1 MLNWLCYC
9 CIGTI
14 ESLCSWIEGGSSS
27 TGGTGSGGGGGGSN
41 CYSSSDSSSAVGSSV
56 AVESDRRPLL
66 EGSL

>member
-9 CIGTI
+9 YIGTI
-14 ESLCSWIEGGSSS
+14 ESLCSWMEGGSTGSS
-27 TGGTGSGGGGGGSN
+27 TGGSGSTSGGGGGGSN
-41 CYSSSDSSSAVGSSV
+41 RYSSSAVGSSV